1 MKKKKNFRSIKRY
14 FLLEQG
20 DFVVHLLDVCDEE
33 LKKPTD
39 DIVYNRLESLLDI
52 CLRVNVGCVDQYKDD
67 IKMELKKDPLSFQI
81 FQILA
86 IQTEK
91 EKGKRKSINLM
102 V

>member
-1 MKKKKNFRSIKRY
+1 
-14 FLLEQG
+14 
-20 DFVVHLLDVCDEE
+20 

-81 FQILA
+81 FKILA

-91 EKGKRKSINLM
+91 EKGKKNSANLIVKM
-102 V
+102 YIMYKLIYLSEF

>member
-1 MKKKKNFRSIKRY
+1 M
-14 FLLEQG
+14 LEQG
-20 DFVVHLLDVCDEE
+20 DFVVHLLDVCDDE
-33 LKKPTD
+33 LKKPMD

-81 FQILA
+81 FKILS

-91 EKGKRKSINLM
+91 EKGKIYLSCKTW
-102 V
+102 

>member
-1 MKKKKNFRSIKRY
+1 M
-14 FLLEQG
+14 
-20 DFVVHLLDVCDEE
+20 VHLLDVCDDE

-81 FQILA
+81 FKILA

-91 EKGKRKSINLM
+91 EKGNAMK
-102 V
+102 

>member
-1 MKKKKNFRSIKRY
+1 M
-14 FLLEQG
+14 
-20 DFVVHLLDVCDEE
+20 CDEE

-81 FQILA
+81 FKILA

-91 EKGKRKSINLM
+91 EKGKKKIYNKWLFLTFLQLCLNIYIN
-102 V
+102 

>member
-1 MKKKKNFRSIKRY
+1 M
-14 FLLEQG
+14 
-20 DFVVHLLDVCDEE
+20 
-33 LKKPTD
+33 KKPTD

-81 FQILA
+81 FKILS

-91 EKGKRKSINLM
+91 EKGKIKIFKTINVCIYYGM
-102 V
+102 F

>member
-1 MKKKKNFRSIKRY
+1 
-14 FLLEQG
+14 
-20 DFVVHLLDVCDEE
+20 

-81 FQILA
+81 FKILA

-91 EKGKRKSINLM
+91 EKGKIKIFKTKILM
-102 V
+102 YVFIKVGFK

>member
-1 MKKKKNFRSIKRY
+1 
-14 FLLEQG
+14 
-20 DFVVHLLDVCDEE
+20 LDVCDEE

-81 FQILA
+81 FKILA

-91 EKGKRKSINLM
+91 EKGKIKIFKTKILM
-102 V
+102 HVFIKVDFK